1 MNFSKAI
8 RTLCICEEY
17 NFSERVVKKQYTL
30 MALKYHPYK
39 NKSSDATKK
48 YPKIKEAYDYLM
60 KHLKTPRALLD
71 KEEEEEESSDDEDE
85 DEDETSTHAET
96 SVKEHHES
104 WKSSVSS
111 FVETFYLYRNEPC
124 DPLMTA
130 IIETNDA
137 TIFESMDATHA
148 SKIFA
153 ILVRYQEDL
162 GLSYD
167 FLCKA
172 YATVQSATGKTVE
185 VMLPSLKDMIYH
197 GVYSKELDDAARLF
211 VPLWHKE
218 FIHNNYIVRCEPRLQ
233 PNVELDGDN
242 NIHVFLTFE
251 MRDLWTRGETTL
263 EYYLDRFEHSI
274 PIESLNIKR
283 EQVVV
288 LKGEGM
294 PLVNKDDKYNYEN
307 KADVHVHITLW

>member
-1 MNFSKAI
+1 MNFSKAN
-8 RTLCICEEY
+8 RTLCIREEY

-60 KHLKTPRALLD
+60 KHLKTPRVLLD
-71 KEEEEEESSDDEDE
+71 KEEESS
-85 DEDETSTHAET
+85 DEDETSTHEET
-96 SVKEHHES
+96 SVEEHHES
-104 WKSSVSS
+104 WKSSVSL

-137 TIFESMDATHA
+137 TIFESMDAIRA

-153 ILVRYQEDL
+153 ILVRFAEE
-162 GLSYD
+162 GLVLPYD

-172 YATVQSATGKTVE
+172 YATIKSATGKTAE
-185 VMLPSLKDMIYH
+185 VLLPKLADAIYN
-197 GVYSKELDDAARLF
+197 GVYSMNLEDGETLS
-211 VPLWHKE
+211 VPFWHRE

-242 NIHVFLTFE
+242 NIHVYLTFE
-251 MRDLWTRGETTL
+251 MRDLWTCGETTL
-263 EYYLDRFEHSI
+263 EYYLDGYERSI
-274 PIESLNIKR
+274 QIESLNIKR

-294 PLVNKDDKYNYEN
+294 PLVDKDDKCNYEN
-307 KADVHVHITLW
+307 KADVHLHITLW